1 MNIRLL
7 PHKFLYLTLFSFFF
21 GFGAELKAQEIV
33 LTGTI
38 GKKEVVWMKLAKD
51 EKSDSVRGT
60 YFYSSQATERR
71 LEGKITGEDYDL
83 AELDSAGKPCT
94 KFKLKNQN
102 VDEYKGKIAPAKGKP
117 LAITLKKMGEHGEF
131 CSFTEPPFFIS
142 KPMILWGTNKPYNIS
157 VFYPQFTDI
166 DGNYARALF
175 NSVIEV
181 FAKAQVDS
189 FVVASYERR
198 LEGVNFESPDEL
210 DLKYNISYFSPTFV
224 SVEFNRAITFTGAL
238 QTYEATL
245 SKTFSVSSNKW
256 LALGDLFR
264 TGSPYL
270 ERLTGIF
277 MKSIPG
283 SEHIAK
289 ASFRGSADALEGKI
303 TDETFQNFTVT
314 RDGLHI
320 YFELYNKSTDSIG
333 PWEILVRFAEL
344 KDILDPNGELKEF
357 LW

>member
-1 MNIRLL
+1 MNFRLF
-7 PHKFLYLTLFSFFF
+7 PRTFLYFTLFSIFL
-21 GFGAELKAQEIV
+21 GLAAKLHAQEVV

-38 GKKEVVWMKLAKD
+38 GKKEVVWMRLTKD
-51 EKSDSVRGT
+51 EKSDSVSGA
-60 YFYSSQATERR
+60 YFYNSQATERR
-71 LEGKITGEDYDL
+71 LTGKLTGEDYDL
-83 AELDSAGKPCT
+83 AELDSAGKPSA
-94 KFKLKNQN
+94 KFQLKNQN
-102 VDEYKGKIAPAKGKP
+102 VDEYKGKIASAKGKP
-117 LAITLKKMGEHGEF
+117 LPIALKKMGEHGEF

-189 FVVASYERR
+189 FVVVSYERR

-210 DLKYNISYFSPTFV
+210 DIKYNISYFSPTFV
-224 SVEFNRAITFTGAL
+224 SVEFNRSIKYTGAL
-238 QTYEATL
+238 QTYEATV

-277 MKSIPG
+277 TKSIPG

-289 ASFRGSADALEGKI
+289 ASFRGSADADEGKI
-303 TDETFQNFTVT
+303 SDETFQNFTVT

-320 YFELYNKSTDSIG
+320 YFELYNRSTDSIG
-333 PWEILVRFAEL
+333 PWEILVRFAEI